1 MLSLETAGRRAE
13 DEYGKHRRIYAAVSC
28 VNEGS
33 RLLGHNTPEDL
44 NIHGWVTVL
53 NPCV

>member
-1 MLSLETAGRRAE
+1 MENTEGLS
-13 DEYGKHRRIYAAVSC
+13 KIYAAVSG

-33 RLLGHNTPEDL
+33 RLLGQTDRQTEDL
-44 NIHGWVTVL
+44 TVL